1 MSSLGGPSIVTNGLV
16 LHLDAAN
23 KKSLQDITTNLNIYS
38 QNYVASTYNFGGILS
53 ATTGYLA
60 PDGSYTACLMIEDT
74 ANTIHRWY
82 VNPPITLS
90 SNTLYTFSIYVKS
103 AGRTKGLWFNEWTS
117 GRVGILYDLTLGTI
131 STYTTSTG
139 VLTSSTITNVGNGW
153 YRISYTCQDSASL
166 AGTIYDLRLVD
177 NTGLL
182 TYAGD
187 GVSGVYY
194 WGIQLEANSYPTT
207 YLPTSGAIASRNICY
222 DRSGNGNTGTLVNGP
237 TYNSL
242 KGGSISF
249 DGNDDYINCG
259 NTTNLQSLSQ
269 ITLSVWVKFSG
280 LDYVGNTGRLVG
292 FISKGLTDTAPGIP
306 NTGFWFSYENR
317 NNANK
322 FTYTCFGNTAGGYAG
337 GVNNFSSKSY
347 TFTNGIWY
355 NITATVDSLSKGSLF
370 INGTQLGAS
379 VTFSN
384 LSIPN
389 TVHNLYVGR
398 IEYTTYNLNGNISQ
412 TFVYNRAL
420 SPTEVLQNYNA
431 TKSRFI

>member
-1 MSSLGGPSIVTNGLV
+1 MSSLGGPSIVTSGLV

-23 KKSLQDITTNLNIYS
+23 VKSFKGEPTVNLVAGGGLVGMSGITLALISTDGVWKKYSMSGTFSGGTYPYIMYVTANSFTGGLPYSTKCTILTNVMHKFNYFGTQGI
-38 QNYVASTYNFGGILS
+38 NYVNQPMTNGGVRSSITNSDGSFTISNVGFIYTSTTS
-53 ATTGYLA
+53 QTGYLLTN
-60 PDGSYTACLMIEDT
+60 PVDGIVFSPSTDFVWIKDLQVEQLSYTT
-74 ANTIHRWY
+74 PF
-82 VNPPITLS
+82 VNGTRG
-90 SNTLYTFSIYVKS
+90 TTV
-103 AGRTKGLWFNEWTS
+103 ATGGGL
-117 GRVGILYDLTLGTI
+117 
-131 STYTTSTG
+131 
-139 VLTSSTITNVGNGW
+139 
-153 YRISYTCQDSASL
+153 A
-166 AGTIYDLRLVD
+166 
-177 NTGLL
+177 
-182 TYAGD
+182 
-187 GVSGVYY
+187 
-194 WGIQLEANSYPTT
+194 
-207 YLPTSGAIASRNICY
+207 
-222 DRSGNGNTGTLVNGP
+222 DRSGNGNHGEIVNGP

-242 KGGSISF
+242 NGGSIVF

-292 FISKGLTDTAPGIP
+292 FISKGRTDTAPGIP

-317 NNANK
+317 NNANT

-347 TFTNGIWY
+347 TFTNGVWY
-355 NITATVDSLSKGSLF
+355 NITVTVDSLSKGSLF

-412 TFVYNRAL
+412 TLVYNRAL
-420 SPTEVLQNYNA
+420 SATEVLQNYNA
-431 TKSRFI
+431 TKTRFI